1 MADGVSDASSCS
13 PVSLSNTSVA
23 RSPSAEVAETGTAHD
38 SMATTQSSNGSGQTA
53 GIFAQRVSIAQ
64 AGTRPP
70 LTTPAESSRKR
81 RSLHGGTMERDT
93 DLGKR
98 RRAIGN
104 GDEDRQHGS
113 SVGDRLQSPH
123 THQSHTGKSPVCSFN
138 GSGSSASQGRES
150 MHSAQGSVPSKV
162 ITAPQSVGSP
172 PSGPS
177 TAPTSPSHQETEVL
191 CSPKPLI
198 KGYSP
203 LTMATPQ
210 RRFTEWE
217 GEPL

>member
-13 PVSLSNTSVA
+13 PVPLSNTSVA
-23 RSPSAEVAETGTAHD
+23 RSPTAEVAETGTAHD
-38 SMATTQSSNGSGQTA
+38 SMATTQSLNGSGQTA

-98 RRAIGN
+98 RRAIGD
-104 GDEDRQHGS
+104 GDEVRQHGS

-162 ITAPQSVGSP
+162 ITAPQPVGSP
-172 PSGPS
+172 PLLDRAQHRR
-177 TAPTSPSHQETEVL
+177 APVTRKQRCYAHQ
-191 CSPKPLI
+191 S
-198 KGYSP
+198 
-203 LTMATPQ
+203 
-210 RRFTEWE
+210 R
-217 GEPL
+217 